1 MYRIGLD
8 RRYASGVQ
16 SVVPEETPAVCN
28 EEPGKQAREAGGAM
42 NGLLWIAQ
50 ILLAGVFL
58 FTGVTKLFAFERL
71 VKTLVGRSKGGQIG
85 MSRGQAALLGLAE
98 IAGALGVLTP
108 AALLPAHLL
117 VRLAAGGLA
126 LVMIAAGVYHLR
138 REESAAP
145 NMSLFLLAVFV
156 IYGRWPR

>member
-1 MYRIGLD
+1 
-8 RRYASGVQ
+8 
-16 SVVPEETPAVCN
+16 
-28 EEPGKQAREAGGAM
+28 M

-71 VKTLVGRSKGGQIG
+71 VKTLEGRSKGGQIG

-145 NMSLFLLAVFV
+145 NVSLFLLAVFV

>member
-1 MYRIGLD
+1 
-8 RRYASGVQ
+8 
-16 SVVPEETPAVCN
+16 
-28 EEPGKQAREAGGAM
+28 M

-71 VKTLVGRSKGGQIG
+71 VKTLEGRSKGGQIG

>member
-1 MYRIGLD
+1 
-8 RRYASGVQ
+8 
-16 SVVPEETPAVCN
+16 
-28 EEPGKQAREAGGAM
+28 
-42 NGLLWIAQ
+42 
-50 ILLAGVFL
+50 
-58 FTGVTKLFAFERL
+58 
-71 VKTLVGRSKGGQIG
+71 